1 MPEPPTPEAALYTEG
16 EAALLRDL
24 DAAHARREEW
34 TAGLH
39 PIALWAW
46 RRHAAHVERER
57 EAYIAAV
64 MGKALVEKEH
74 E

>member
-1 MPEPPTPEAALYTEG
+1 MPETPEAALYTQE

-24 DAAHARREEW
+24 DAAHAKRAEW
-34 TAGLH
+34 TAGMH

-46 RRHAAHVERER
+46 RRHAEHVDRER

-64 MGKALVEKEH
+64 TAKAAAGKEH